1 MLGCTLFQPA
11 RVRRARLFIGLLALL
26 IGSVIRIPAL
36 ACEIYDDADDH
47 YALGRYLIGSVHPEL
62 RMTAAF
68 NSCRSA
74 VAGCLYTAA
83 DGLIYGIWDADDDKG
98 MASPEILRI
107 EADKGF
113 RGSLLAGIKIG
124 DSLATVRRKVMS
136 LPSGFPLF
144 EDDTDTSNYMISRCH
159 ILSSNGATWSYILYF
174 DAAARLEGVVAADE
188 DPAKIA
194 TAAIFAIQA
203 GKTPGS
209 SGDDS
214 RPFTDVGGRLAIGK
228 TPMGGR
234 LGPRPALVATWQKC
248 RAEDDKYSQRS
259 QFVDCRFTDTDGVV
273 YDFTGDRNIENS
285 FIVYAAA
292 ATISSGYR
300 GSLIAGVAFGDS
312 LAVVRHKL
320 EKLPRNFPGWNFSQ
334 RDGEGAKLESDYAIS
349 GHNEP
354 KRDVPEWG
362 YHLGFDLF
370 GRLISA
376 STSYDPD
383 VD

>member
-1 MLGCTLFQPA
+1 
-11 RVRRARLFIGLLALL
+11 LALL

-36 ACEIYDDADDH
+36 ACEIYDDANDH

-68 NSCRSA
+68 NSCRGA

-83 DGLIYGIWDADDDKG
+83 GGLIYGIWDADDDKE

-136 LPSGFPLF
+136 LPSDFPPF
-144 EDDTDTSNYMISRCH
+144 EDDTETANYMISRCH
-159 ILSSNGATWSYILYF
+159 ILSSNGAIWFYILYF
-174 DAAARLEGVVAADE
+174 DAAARLEGAVAADE
-188 DPAKIA
+188 DPAKVA
-194 TAAIFAIQA
+194 AAAIFAIRA

-214 RPFTDVGGRLAIGK
+214 RPFTDVGDRLAIGK
-228 TPMGGR
+228 TPMGGK
-234 LGPRPALVATWQKC
+234 LEPRPALISTWRKC
-248 RAEDDKYSQRS
+248 RAADDKYSQRS
-259 QFVDCRFTDTDGVV
+259 RFVDCTFTDTDGVV
-273 YDFTGDRNIENS
+273 YDFSGDRRMANS
-285 FIVYAAA
+285 FTVYAVT
-292 ATISSGYR
+292 ATVSSGYYGR
-300 GSLIAGVAFGDS
+300 LIANVAFGDS
-312 LAVVRHKL
+312 LAVVQHKL
-320 EKLPRNFPGWNFSQ
+320 EKLPKNFPGWNFSQ
-334 RDGEGAKLESDYAIS
+334 RDGEGAMLESDYAIS
-349 GHNEP
+349 GHDGP
-354 KRDVPEWG
+354 RGDMPEWG